1 MMKKQAVTVLHP
13 QPGQYRNY
21 HFPPLVQPEED
32 LFGDEPTG
40 SYQDEFNNGF
50 QDGQQKG
57 HEQGYQE
64 GLAQGQQF
72 GQQQGLEQGRQQGIR
87 EGVAQ
92 VQQQMGGTVASVD
105 HLMQQIQQVFHQH
118 VRQQS
123 EMICDL
129 VQKVARQVIRAELTL
144 KPSQMVNL
152 IEETLAQMPEQK
164 PELVTYLNPQDCQRL
179 LELVPE
185 QVSGWNLKPDD
196 SLAIGSCRIVTSDSE
211 SFADSEERL
220 EACMESIRDSLLTD
234 A

>member
-1 MMKKQAVTVLHP
+1 MRKQTVTVLHP

-32 LFGDEPTG
+32 LFGDESAG
-40 SYQDEFNNGF
+40 SYQDEFSNGF

-64 GLAQGQQF
+64 GLAQGQQL
-72 GQQQGLEQGRQQGIR
+72 GEQQGLEQGRQQGIH
-87 EGVAQ
+87 EGIAP

-105 HLMQQIQQVFHQH
+105 HLMQQIQLAFHQH

-164 PELVTYLNPQDCQRL
+164 PDLVTYLNPQDCQRL
-179 LELVPE
+179 LDLVPE
-185 QVSGWNLKPDD
+185 QVKDWNLKPDE
-196 SLAIGSCRIVTSDSE
+196 SVPHSDQ
-211 SFADSEERL
+211 
-220 EACMESIRDSLLTD
+220 
-234 A
+234 